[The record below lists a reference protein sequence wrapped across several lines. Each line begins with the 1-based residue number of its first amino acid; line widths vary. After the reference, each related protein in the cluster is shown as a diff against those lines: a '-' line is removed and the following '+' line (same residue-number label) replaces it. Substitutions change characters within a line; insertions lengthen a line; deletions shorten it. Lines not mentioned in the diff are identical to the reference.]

1 MDKRSGSRPRLWPP
15 LPPPRCVDS
24 PGWREDAPSPSFLPA
39 PGTWRHKAQ
48 EEDEEENKYELPPCE
63 ALPLSLAPAHLPG
76 TEEDSL
82 YLDHSGP
89 LGPSKPSPPLPQP
102 SMCPQ
107 LTGAVSL
114 PVARKQR
121 PVFGRRGGS
130 LLFLPEQ
137 GASSRVVSSPSISAS
152 LSMVLVRKPQGW
164 GGVGG

>member
-121 PVFGRRGGS
+121 PVFGRRAS
-130 LLFLPEQ
+130 APLNSFLLPALRDRWFSPFPSRAGCIIQ
-137 GASSRVVSSPSISAS
+137 SGARPS
-152 LSMVLVRKPQGW
+152 KET
-164 GGVGG
+164 